1 MTVKLR
7 ILYTIPNFDTA
18 GSGKALL
25 NIAEG
30 LDKSR
35 FEPMIMCMHDRGQLF
50 NKVRESGLQYYLLD
64 YTTVMRPYHRGLT
77 RCYSI
82 SRVFRQIGPD
92 LIHSFH
98 YAADYS
104 EALAARLAGVRWI
117 YTKKN
122 MNWGGSSKNGWR
134 LRTMLASGIIAQ
146 NSDMM
151 RDFFNRS
158 NKVRLIPR
166 GVKTEQFTPRAA
178 DLALKSNL
186 GFKPDDRIIISVA
199 NLVPVKGIEVL
210 MNAFFEIANQI
221 PEWRIM
227 IVGDNN
233 NKYGRLLKKIVTER
247 VADDKVIFTGKVPD
261 VSDYLNLAEIFVLP
275 TLNEGRREGSP
286 VSLLEAMANG
296 KIVLGSDVPGIKD
309 QLQEFP
315 DLLFEPGN
323 HLQLSNKLLHYC
335 RMTDEYHHNLSN
347 ELMAHV
353 QQRYPIIKEV
363 EEHMKFYLDLLSHG

>member
-1 MTVKLR
+1 MTGKLR

-50 NKVRESGLQYYLLD
+50 NKVRESGLKYYLLD
-64 YTTVMRPYHRGLT
+64 YTTAMRPYHRGLT
-77 RCYSI
+77 RCYKI
-82 SRVFRQIGPD
+82 SRVFRQIRPD

-104 EALAARLAGVRWI
+104 ESIAAKMAGIKWI

-134 LRTMLASGIIAQ
+134 IRTLLASGIIAQ

-151 RDFFNRS
+151 REFFNGS
-158 NKVRLIPR
+158 TKTILIPR
-166 GVKTEQFTPRAA
+166 GVSTAEFAPKAA
-178 DLALKSNL
+178 DLSIKVDL
-186 GFKPDDRIIISVA
+186 GLKPDDSIIISVA

-247 VADDKVIFTGKVPD
+247 GIDDKVIFTGKVPD
-261 VSDYLNLAEIFVLP
+261 VSDYLNLAEVFVLP
-275 TLNEGRREGSP
+275 TLDKGEGFP

-296 KIVLGSDVPGIKD
+296 KIVLGSAVPGIKD

-323 HLQLSNKLLHYC
+323 CLQLSNKLLHYC
-335 RMTDEYHHNLSN
+335 RMTVEHQHNLKN
-347 ELMAHV
+347 EIMAHV
-353 QQRYPIIKEV
+353 QQRYPIVKEV
-363 EEHMKFYLDLLSHG
+363 EEHMKFYLDLVSHG

>member
-1 MTVKLR
+1 VTGKLR

-50 NKVRESGLQYYLLD
+50 NKVRESGLKYYLLD
-64 YTTVMRPYHRGLT
+64 YTTAMRPYHRGLP
-77 RCYSI
+77 RCYKI
-82 SRVFRQIGPD
+82 SRVFRQIRPD

-104 EALAARLAGVRWI
+104 ESIAAKMAGIKWI

-134 LRTMLASGIIAQ
+134 IRTLLASGIIAQ

-151 RDFFNRS
+151 REFFNGS
-158 NKVRLIPR
+158 TKTILIPR
-166 GVKTEQFTPRAA
+166 GVSTAEFAPKAA
-178 DLALKSNL
+178 DLSIKADL
-186 GFKPDDRIIISVA
+186 GLKPDDRIIISVA

-210 MNAFFEIANQI
+210 LNAFSDIVDQI
-221 PEWRIM
+221 PDWRIV
-227 IVGDNN
+227 IVGDNSN
-233 NKYGRLLKKIVTER
+233 EYGELLKKIVFER
-247 VADDKVIFTGKVPD
+247 GVDDKVVFTGKVQN
-261 VSDYLNLAEIFVLP
+261 VSEYLNLADVFVLP
-275 TLNEGRREGSP
+275 TLNKGEGFP

-296 KIVLGSDVPGIKD
+296 IIVLGSAVPGIKD
-309 QLQEFP
+309 QLRALP

-323 HLQLSNKLLHYC
+323 HLQLANKLLKYC
-335 RMTDEYHHNLSN
+335 RMTAEHQHNLSN
-347 ELMAHV
+347 DLMAFV
-353 QQRYPIIKEV
+353 QQSYPIAKEV
-363 EEHMKFYLDLLSHG
+363 EEHMKFYLDLVNHD